1 MNLRVARLA
10 LTAIGIAYVTII
22 VLHAMRILAAYK
34 LIAVS
39 QGVGG
44 GDGGDGA
51 DNLYG
56 VIDLYYWGFYLFTG
70 IAISAVLLI
79 YWLRRR
85 NSN

>member
-1 MNLRVARLA
+1 M
-10 LTAIGIAYVTII
+10 IW
-22 VLHAMRILAAYK
+22 HAMRILATYK

-70 IAISAVLLI
+70 IAIGAVLLI
-79 YWLRRR
+79 CWLRGRK
-85 NSN
+85 SNRDSTEMRA

>member
-1 MNLRVARLA
+1 
-10 LTAIGIAYVTII
+10 
-22 VLHAMRILAAYK
+22 MRILATYK
-34 LIAVS
+34 MIAVS

-51 DNLYG
+51 DNLYE

-70 IAISAVLLI
+70 IAIGAVLLI

-85 NSN
+85 KSNWVPFHDLAKQTSRCPNSP